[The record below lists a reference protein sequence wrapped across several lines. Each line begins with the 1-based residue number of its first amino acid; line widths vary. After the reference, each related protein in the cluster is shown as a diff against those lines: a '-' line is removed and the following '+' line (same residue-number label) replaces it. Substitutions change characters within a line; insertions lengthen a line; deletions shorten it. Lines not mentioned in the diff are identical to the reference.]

1 MLDFEH
7 AVVRLH
13 DLLLVLPIATVLRKG
28 GELTVRQVPSLSCI
42 IFVVEVL

>member
-7 AVVRLH
+7 TVVRLH
-13 DLLLVLPIATVLRKG
+13 DLLLVLSIATILRKG
-28 GELTVRQVPSLSCI
+28 GKLTVRQVSSLSCI